1 MNRSIYLNNE
11 EVAELRNNRELAKVV
26 SLGSGYDRMDLLS
39 VYCIQAIDR
48 RPMATELEVIV
59 SEKMRFGTSLL
70 TSCYVL
76 LLSVL

>member
-1 MNRSIYLNNE
+1 MNRSICLNSE

-26 SLGSGYDRMDLLS
+26 SLESGYDYHDLLS
-39 VYCIQAIDR
+39 VYYISAIDR

-59 SEKMRFGTSLL
+59 SDKSSFGTSLL

-76 LLSVL
+76 ILSVL

>member
-11 EVAELRNNRELAKVV
+11 EVAELRVNKEIAKVV
-26 SLGSGYDRMDLLS
+26 SLGSGYDRLDLLS

-48 RPMATELEVIV
+48 RPMVTELEVIV
-59 SEKMRFGTSLL
+59 SEKSRFGTSLL

-76 LLSVL
+76 HLKVI